1 VPSSAEPALL
11 VLIGPGG
18 VGKGTL
24 ARRLVELDDRLWL
37 SRSWTT
43 RTRRPAEA
51 LDAYEFVDRARFEA
65 RIAVD
70 GFVEWAEFL
79 GNLYG
84 TPTPTPP
91 EGHDVLLEID
101 LEGARQVLARRPDAR
116 VVLIVPPS
124 EAHQV
129 ERLRRRGD
137 TEAHVQARVA
147 RGREEIAAGRTVAHQ
162 VVVNDDVEASAA
174 ELLSILAG
182 LREARVANANDEAP

>member
-24 ARRLVELDDRLWL
+24 ARHLVETDDRLWL

-43 RTRRPAEA
+43 RAPRPGEA
-51 LDAYEFVDRARFEA
+51 PDAYVFVDDDTFRARIGEG
-65 RIAVD
+65 
-70 GFVEWAEFL
+70 GFLEWAEFL

-84 TPTPTPP
+84 TPTPDPP

-101 LEGARQVLARRPDAR
+101 LEGAKQVLEARPSA
-116 VVLIVPPS
+116 VVILVVPPS
-124 EAHQV
+124 EAHQI

-137 TEAHVQARVA
+137 TEAHVLARVA
-147 RGREEIAAGRTVAHQ
+147 RGREEIAAGREVAHH
-162 VVVNDDVEASAA
+162 VVVNDDLESSAT
-174 ELLSILAG
+174 ELLSILEG
-182 LREARVANANDEAP
+182 LRDARAAAKDEAT

>member
-1 VPSSAEPALL
+1 MPSSAEPALL

-24 ARRLVELDDRLWL
+24 ARHLVEADPHLWL

-43 RTRRPAEA
+43 RSRRPGEA
-51 LDAYEFVDRARFEA
+51 LDAYEFVDDATFRS
-65 RIAVD
+65 RIDAG
-70 GFVEWAEFL
+70 GFLEWAEFL

-91 EGHDVLLEID
+91 RGDDVLLEID
-101 LEGARQVLARRPDAR
+101 LEGARQVLKVRPDAR
-116 VVLIVPPS
+116 VILVVPPS
-124 EAHQV
+124 EAHQI

-147 RGREEIAAGRTVAHQ
+147 RGRDEIAAGREVAHF
-162 VVVNDDVEASAA
+162 VVVNDDVATSAA
-174 ELLSILAG
+174 ELLSILEG
-182 LREARVANANDEAP
+182 LREARAATKDEAT